1 MTEIFRCR
9 LVSSFHFKDEK
20 VFRPSV
26 RPSSSYATRRSMSTL
41 NKYELNRLDSY
52 CKFKKYEK
60 FRPMSSIFVLSI
72 HNTMC
77 YGIHMKTPVDD
88 MIPVT
93 ESRDMDERGLRIT
106 QFL

>member
-1 MTEIFRCR
+1 
-9 LVSSFHFKDEK
+9 
-20 VFRPSV
+20 
-26 RPSSSYATRRSMSTL
+26 MSTL

-72 HNTMC
+72 YIIYHEICMN
-77 YGIHMKTPVDD
+77 HPVDDTIPVTKCHRIYVKRSADD